1 MDLKIQVLGDYESN
15 YCLGA
20 YVSERVREF
29 ELVKP
34 SRCSPHHNPYS
45 LARLDWYSNET
56 KW

>member
-34 SRCSPHHNPYS
+34 SRYSPHHNPYS

-56 KW
+56 K